1 MSTSQ
6 NSPAD
11 TACQYDEYI
20 APMPYVYY
28 LHADPDW
35 SVISLV

>member
-11 TACQYDEYI
+11 TACQYDDYI
-20 APMPYVYY
+20 VPMPYFYY
-28 LHADPDW
+28 LHADPDMR
-35 SVISLV
+35 VID

>member
-20 APMPYVYY
+20 APMPYIYY
-28 LHADPDW
+28 LHADPHMR
-35 SVISLV
+35 VID